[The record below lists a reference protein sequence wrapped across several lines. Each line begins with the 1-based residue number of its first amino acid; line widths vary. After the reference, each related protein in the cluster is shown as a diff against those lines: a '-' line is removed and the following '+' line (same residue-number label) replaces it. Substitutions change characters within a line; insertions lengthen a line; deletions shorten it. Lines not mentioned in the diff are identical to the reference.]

1 VSRVAAII
9 YALVICIIVCLSWAV
24 NHYRDNAITYKAQRD
39 NVMEKLNQATAIITD
54 MQIRQRDVAALDA
67 KYLKELADA
76 KAENETLRADVA
88 AGRRRLHIKAVCQS
102 VREATTASG
111 VDNAT
116 SPRLADTAERDYFTL
131 RERLMTMQMQLEGA
145 QEYIRT
151 QCIK

>member
-1 VSRVAAII
+1 MSRVAAII

-24 NHYRDNAITYKAQRD
+24 NHYRDNAIAYKEQRD
-39 NVMEKLNQATAIITD
+39 KKVSELKLAIATIAD
-54 MQIRQRDVAALDA
+54 MQQRQRDVAALDA
-67 KYLKELADA
+67 KYSRELANA

-111 VDNAT
+111 VDNAA

-131 RERLMTMQMQLEGA
+131 RERLVTMQKQLEGA

>member
-1 VSRVAAII
+1 MSRVAAII

-24 NHYRDNAITYKAQRD
+24 NHYRDNAIAYKEQRD
-39 NVMEKLNQATAIITD
+39 KKVSELKQAIATIAD
-54 MQIRQRDVAALDA
+54 MQQRQRDVAALDA
-67 KYLKELADA
+67 KYSRELANA

-111 VDNAT
+111 VDNAA

-131 RERLMTMQMQLEGA
+131 RERLVTMQKQLEGA